1 MSVRSLFVRICMVV
15 LACSLG
21 PAVAQSF
28 DSRTRTVT
36 VEPSGTDDT
45 LAIATAFD
53 LCLAVGPGCTVHLSE
68 GTFFTRQQ
76 DVVGFQGTFSGAGA
90 EATVIEPI
98 TPYQVSPERLD
109 VSSQTPDPGGAPVMF
124 TFRDAD
130 VTVRDMGFVVRAT
143 APSEPWFFGDT
154 EMRALAVILSFEG
167 AHAHVDLERLVIEA
181 GPGVTFGASVLN
193 GVYVLPGPSGSD
205 APIVARMHIRD
216 SHIRGPLWGVALG
229 DLEDSTVIV
238 RDSQVEAGTASEIV
252 DVSSSLIELSGNEL
266 AGTQPGVVTQV
277 VSQGRSLSGP
287 TTLVMTGNTVRVGP
301 GDRSVGVW
309 LSDEGT
315 PPSQHALVS
324 GNRFELEGSL
334 AAVHGLADAAVVR
347 DNTIV
352 GTAVSGIRVGGNSP
366 FSGGGVARPWLVV
379 DNDVAEFRA
388 GNVGSVAILVTNDS
402 RRGVVACA
410 GPTPVRDGGSLTVL
424 IGCD

>member
-1 MSVRSLFVRICMVV
+1 MSTRSPVSIYVV
-15 LACSLG
+15 ALVCSLG
-21 PAVAQSF
+21 PALAQSY
-28 DSRTRTVT
+28 DAHTRTVS

-76 DVVGFQGTFSGAGA
+76 DVVGFEGTFAGAGMGS
-90 EATVIEPI
+90 TIIEPV
-98 TPYQVSPERLD
+98 TPYRVSPERVD
-109 VSSQTPDPGGAPVMF
+109 VSSRPPDPGGAPVMF
-124 TFRDAD
+124 TFRDAG
-130 VTVRDMGFVVRAT
+130 VTVRDMGFVVREP

-167 AHAHVDLERLVIEA
+167 EHARADLERLVIEA

-193 GVYVLPGPSGSD
+193 GVYVLPGPSGGD
-205 APIVARMHIRD
+205 APMVARMHVRD
-216 SHIRGPLWGVALG
+216 SHISGPLWGIALG
-229 DLEDSTVIV
+229 DLEASTVIV
-238 RDSQVEAGTASEIV
+238 RDSRVEAGTAIEIV
-252 DVSSSLIELSGNEL
+252 NVASSLIELRGNEL
-266 AGTQPGVVTQV
+266 AGAEPGVVVQM

-287 TTLVMTGNTVRVGP
+287 TTLVMTENTVRVGP
-301 GDRSVGVW
+301 GDRSVGVF
-309 LSDEGT
+309 LGDEGT
-315 PPSQHALVS
+315 PPSQHAFVS

-334 AAVHGLADAAVVR
+334 AAVHGLADAVVVR
-347 DNTIV
+347 DNVIT

-366 FSGGGVARPWLVV
+366 SSGGVVARPWLVV
-379 DNDVAEFRA
+379 DNDLSELGASY
-388 GNVGSVAILVTNDS
+388 VGSVAILVTNNS

-410 GPTPVRDGGSLTVL
+410 GPTSVRDGGSLTVL